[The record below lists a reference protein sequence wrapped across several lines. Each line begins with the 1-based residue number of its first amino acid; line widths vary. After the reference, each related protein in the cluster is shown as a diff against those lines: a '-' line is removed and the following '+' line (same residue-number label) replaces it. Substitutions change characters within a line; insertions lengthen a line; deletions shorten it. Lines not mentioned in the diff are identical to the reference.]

1 MKINQQEQWLKS
13 TKSIKWHYL
22 NKYKINKNIIFYA
35 NFINHKYLQTK
46 KKNYF
51 EKNIY
56 YLHQILIIIF
66 IILYI

>member
-35 NFINHKYLQTK
+35 NFINHKYL
-46 KKNYF
+46 
-51 EKNIY
+51 
-56 YLHQILIIIF
+56 
-66 IILYI
+66 

>member
-1 MKINQQEQWLKS
+1 MAKKYKINKMTLSKY
-13 TKSIKWHYL
+13 I